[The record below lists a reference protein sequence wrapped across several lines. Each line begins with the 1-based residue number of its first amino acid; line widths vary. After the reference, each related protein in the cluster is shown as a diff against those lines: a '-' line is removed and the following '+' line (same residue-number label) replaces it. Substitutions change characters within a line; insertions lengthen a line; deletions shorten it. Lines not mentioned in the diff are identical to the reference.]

1 MLGREQVLW
10 KKLFRVRGWGG
21 ARWVQVKGWPGRVL
35 SLMQEFLGKEFQACS
50 GDSMAKV
57 AKDGR
62 LFIGCGKEF
71 GFYFEQ
77 GGAC

>member
-1 MLGREQVLW
+1 MGAGS
-10 KKLFRVRGWGG
+10 KGG
-21 ARWVQVKGWPGRVL
+21 QEGLSEKVATVRVL
-35 SLMQEFLGKEFQACS
+35 ILMQEFLGKEFQVCS

-71 GFYFEQ
+71 SFLL
-77 GGAC
+77 

>member
-1 MLGREQVLW
+1 MP
-10 KKLFRVRGWGG
+10 GG
-21 ARWVQVKGWPGRVL
+21 CRSKGGQEGLSEKVATVRVL
-35 SLMQEFLGKEFQACS
+35 SLMQEFLGKEFQVCS